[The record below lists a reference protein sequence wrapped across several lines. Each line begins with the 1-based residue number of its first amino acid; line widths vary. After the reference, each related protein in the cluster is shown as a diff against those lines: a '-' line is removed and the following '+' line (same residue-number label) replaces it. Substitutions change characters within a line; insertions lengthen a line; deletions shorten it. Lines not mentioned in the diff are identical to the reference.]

1 MHSSSRRTRKSLLH
15 SPDQGAL
22 TKVDKVPVPGLSLW
36 PNLPENQVMIEQLLQ
51 IIQQQ
56 GQDAV
61 VNNPAVPNEHNNQVM
76 SEAGQSIFNGLQ
88 QAMAGG
94 GLSQITSL
102 LGGGDAGSSSNS
114 LASLASNPLVQN
126 IISSFAGKL
135 SGQFNVNADHAQQIG
150 TDLIPQVLSKLGGQV
165 NDPSNTSIDINSV
178 LSSLTGGGAG
188 GAQGGLADMLKGFM
202 K

>member
-1 MHSSSRRTRKSLLH
+1 M
-15 SPDQGAL
+15 A
-22 TKVDKVPVPGLSLW
+22 
-36 PNLPENQVMIEQLLQ
+36 NLPKNKVMIEQLLQ

-56 GQDAV
+56 GQDVV

-102 LGGGDAGSSSNS
+102 FSGGNGGSSLS
-114 LASLASNPLVQN
+114 SLASNPLVQN

-135 SGQFNVNADHAQQIG
+135 TGQYNVNAEHAQQIG
-150 TDLIPQVLSKLGGQV
+150 SDLIPQVLSKLSGQV

-178 LSSLTGGGAG
+178 IGSLTGGSGAG
-188 GAQGGLADMLKGFM
+188 DISSLLNKFTGGGASEGQGGLTDLLKGFM

>member
-1 MHSSSRRTRKSLLH
+1 MDKSTL
-15 SPDQGAL
+15 
-22 TKVDKVPVPGLSLW
+22 PGRSVW
-36 PNLPENQVMIEQLLQ
+36 ANLPENQDMIEQLLNL
-51 IIQQQ
+51 IQQQ

-76 SEAGQSIFNGLQ
+76 SEAGSSIFNGLQ

-102 LGGGDAGSSSNS
+102 LGGSGGSSS

-126 IISSFAGKL
+126 MIQSFAGKIT
-135 SGQFNVNADHAQQIG
+135 GQYNVNAANAQQIG
-150 TDLIPQVLSKLGGQV
+150 SDLIPQVLSRLGGQV
-165 NDPSNTSIDINSV
+165 NDPANNSIDINSV
-178 LSSLTGGGAG
+178 VSSLTGGAG
-188 GAQGGLADMLKGFM
+188 GAGISSLLNQFTGGGSSEGQGGLTDLLKGFM

>member
-1 MHSSSRRTRKSLLH
+1 
-15 SPDQGAL
+15 
-22 TKVDKVPVPGLSLW
+22 
-36 PNLPENQVMIEQLLQ
+36 MIEQLLQ

-61 VNNPAVPNEHNNQVM
+61 VNNPAVPNEHNDQVM
-76 SEAGQSIFNGLQ
+76 SAAGNSIFDGLQ

-94 GLSQITSL
+94 GLTQITSL
-102 LGGGDAGSSSNS
+102 FSGGEGASSLS
-114 LASLASNPLVQN
+114 SLASNPMVQN

-135 SGQFNVNADHAQQIG
+135 TGQFNVNAANAQQIG
-150 TDLIPQVLSKLGGQV
+150 TDLIPQVLSKLSGQV
-165 NDPSNTSIDINSV
+165 NDPANQSIDINSV
-178 LSSLTGGGAG
+178 IGSLTGGG

>member
-1 MHSSSRRTRKSLLH
+1 
-15 SPDQGAL
+15 
-22 TKVDKVPVPGLSLW
+22 
-36 PNLPENQVMIEQLLQ
+36 MIEQLLQ
-51 IIQQQ
+51 IIQQE
-56 GQDAV
+56 GQEAV

-102 LGGGDAGSSSNS
+102 FSGGDGGSSLS
-114 LASLASNPLVQN
+114 SLASNPLVQN

-135 SGQFNVNADHAQQIG
+135 TGQYNVNADHAQQIG
-150 TDLIPQVLSKLGGQV
+150 ADLIPQVLSRLGGQV

-178 LSSLTGGGAG
+178 ISSLTGGGTG
-188 GAQGGLADMLKGFM
+188 GGDISSLLNKFTGGGSGDAQGGLTDLLKGFM

>member
-1 MHSSSRRTRKSLLH
+1 M
-15 SPDQGAL
+15 
-22 TKVDKVPVPGLSLW
+22 TKVYKAGGPSRGLM
-36 PNLPENQVMIEQLLQ
+36 PNLPQNQLMIEQLLQ

-61 VNNPAVPNEHNNQVM
+61 VNNPAVPNEHNDQVM

-102 LGGGDAGSSSNS
+102 LGGGDAGASSNS

-135 SGQFNVNADHAQQIG
+135 SGQYNVNSANAQQIG
-150 TDLIPQVLSKLGGQV
+150 SDLIPQVLSKLGGQV
-165 NDPSNTSIDINSV
+165 SDPANTSIDINSV
-178 LSSLTGGGAG
+178 LSSLTGGGSSGATG
-188 GAQGGLADMLKGFM
+188 GIADMIKGFM